1 MILPVVLFSF
11 TGLVFLIFSYLIG
24 KNSDRSGSDVN
35 RVFVA
40 FLRAFGLVILVV
52 GNAYAVMSHKGWG
65 HENVITFK
73 LIAVVGISLGMA
85 LAGIRFIK
93 NNRLGIARSGA
104 MIWMLLWVAIGI
116 YGYREVKN
124 SDKGWTEPSQQNAI
138 NKCPSLKYERLCYLE
153 QAMKIF
159 KTPEEFN
166 KKKGKQEEAF
176 NKALEENCK
185 LCDEEREQQN
195 TETVDGLPDD
205 W

>member
-24 KNSDRSGSDVN
+24 KKSDRSGSDVN

-40 FLRAFGLVILVV
+40 FLRAFGVVALVV
-52 GNAYAVMSHKGWG
+52 GNAYAVMSHKGWN
-65 HENVITFK
+65 HENELTFK
-73 LIAVVGISLGMA
+73 LIAVVGVTLGMA
-85 LAGIRFIK
+85 LAGIRFLK

-116 YGYREVKN
+116 YGFREVKN
-124 SDKGWTEPSQQNAI
+124 TDKGWTETSQQNAI

-153 QAMKIF
+153 QAMEVF
-159 KTPEEFN
+159 DTPEEFN
-166 KKKGKQEEAF
+166 NMTPEKEKEF
-176 NKALEENCK
+176 NAALEKNCK
-185 LCDEEREQQN
+185 LCDEEKEQQN